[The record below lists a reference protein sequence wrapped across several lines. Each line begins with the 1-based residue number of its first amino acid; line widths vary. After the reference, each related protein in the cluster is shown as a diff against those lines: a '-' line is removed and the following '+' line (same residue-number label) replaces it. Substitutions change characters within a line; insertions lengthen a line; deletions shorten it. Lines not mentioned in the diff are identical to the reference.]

1 MEWILIVKN
10 VTSRDL
16 FCEKL
21 RKNEEI
27 YSIVMKQTKQLV
39 YE

>member
-10 VTSRDL
+10 VTSRSP

-21 RKNEEI
+21 RKKEEI
-27 YSIVMKQTKQLV
+27 YRIVMKQTKQLV